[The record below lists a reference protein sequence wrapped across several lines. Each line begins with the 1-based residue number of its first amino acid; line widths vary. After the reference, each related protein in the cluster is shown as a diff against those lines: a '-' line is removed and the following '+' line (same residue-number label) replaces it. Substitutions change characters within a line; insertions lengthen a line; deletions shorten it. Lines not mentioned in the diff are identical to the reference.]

1 MVDSKYSK
9 NIIKINIGT
18 AMWNPEMSIFV
29 PHLLKS
35 RTMCKRAIKN
45 YHL

>member
-35 RTMCKRAIKN
+35 RTMCKHATKN